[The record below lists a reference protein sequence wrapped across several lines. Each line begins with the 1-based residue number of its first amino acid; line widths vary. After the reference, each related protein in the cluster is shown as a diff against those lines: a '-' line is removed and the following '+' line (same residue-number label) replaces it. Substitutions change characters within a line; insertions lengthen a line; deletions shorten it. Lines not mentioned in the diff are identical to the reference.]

1 MASYLDMINRIVD
14 ESLRSDMDN
23 QIKLC
28 IQDAIGHY
36 EVERLWFN
44 QFRDR
49 TFATVAG
56 QEFYGEADH
65 SDIPHVLEF
74 DAVTLTVGSSRW
86 PLVKT
91 AYVEIEDWNADA
103 SARGQPTR
111 YAYWGRQLRL
121 YPVPDNAYQIRLSGL
136 FKLPTLVADSD
147 ANAWTEDAEE
157 LIRHRAKAILYS
169 QYLRDD
175 ANAGRATA
183 LEMAAFERLSS
194 TTARRLASGEIR
206 PSL

>member
-1 MASYLDMINRIVD
+1 MATYLDMINRIGD
-14 ESLRSDMDN
+14 ESLRSDMAN

-56 QEFYGEADH
+56 HEFYGELDH

-74 DAVTLTVGSSRW
+74 DVVTLTVASTRW
-86 PLVKT
+86 PLVKSGF
-91 AYVEIEDWNADA
+91 VQIEDWNADA
-103 SARGQPTR
+103 SAQGQPTH
-111 YAYWGRQLRL
+111 YAYWGRQIRL
-121 YPVPDNAYQIRLSGL
+121 YPVPDLTYQIRLSGL
-136 FKLPTLVADSD
+136 FKLPTLVADGD
-147 ANAWTEDAEE
+147 TNAWTEDAEE
-157 LIRHRAKAILYS
+157 LIRHRAKAVLYS

-175 ANAGRATA
+175 ANAARATA
-183 LEMAAFERLSS
+183 LEMVAFERLSA
-194 TTARRLASGEIR
+194 TTARRLASSHIR